1 MPKPLRW
8 LLWSLL
14 IFILALAV
22 LAGWVMHWA
31 GDALGPWSQGVI
43 DIDGEVFHWSGLEA
57 WMAGLAVAGVVL
69 AAMAVV
75 VALVLGLT
83 LGLGLPLLLGALA
96 LALSGALLLL
106 LLAPLLL
113 LAAWLWRR
121 RPEAGRPAPGR
132 MATG

>member
-14 IFILALAV
+14 ILVLALAV

-31 GDALGPWSQGVI
+31 AEALGPWSQGVI
-43 DIDGEVFHWSGLEA
+43 DIDGEVFQWSGLEA
-57 WMAGLAVAGVVL
+57 WMAGLAVAGMVL
-69 AAMAVV
+69 AAVATVA
-75 VALVLGLT
+75 ALVLSLT

-113 LAAWLWRR
+113 VAAWLWRR
-121 RPEAGRPAPGR
+121 RPAAGR